1 MGATFPGGGVE
12 EEYIQ
17 KFDRKTPRKV
27 ENFKYVKFVATDKRL
42 ISGHLKER
50 FNICTNYR
58 QENMSHPVTCT
69 PTSTHRSVNGG
80 QRMVIQDAIKLGK
93 PGPHKLRPCL
103 SLARQLSYVMVRL
116 LPTEVASGRNYPSS
130 VFYVRIRLQGGIVH
144 RLGVWFV
151 FGRCQ
156 HRNWVKVLPL
166 LTEVL
171 VI

>member
-1 MGATFPGGGVE
+1 MGATCSRGGGE
-12 EEYIQ
+12 RRIYT
-17 KFDRKTPRKV
+17 KFDRKPPRKV

-42 ISGHLKER
+42 ISDHMKEP
-50 FNICTNYR
+50 FNNCTNYR

-93 PGPHKLRPCL
+93 PGPHKVRPCL
-103 SLARQLSYVMVRL
+103 SLAQQHSHVMVRL
-116 LPTEVASGRNYPSS
+116 LPIEVTSGRNYPSS

-156 HRNWVKVLPL
+156 HRNWVKVLPV